1 MAPRSLRSAPDARA
15 GRRAGVRRGVLVL
28 VLVTAGVSMVAG
40 AQVAPIKPG
49 LWEVQMQQEAAG
61 QAMPNMAEQ
70 LQKMPPA
77 QRAQIEAMMKK
88 QGIAMGA
95 DGSRAMKVC
104 YTREML
110 DANAWQESISTT
122 CKTEYL
128 TRTASRWTWR
138 TTCAAPG
145 ASVSDG
151 EAVFKGSDAYTVRV
165 ATRRE
170 AAGAVKA
177 AESKTQLDARWL
189 GADCGTIKPMGLP
202 PKGKP

>member
-1 MAPRSLRSAPDARA
+1 MPKPLFVTLAPDPCSLRRAARLAAA
-15 GRRAGVRRGVLVL
+15 GWLA
-28 VLVTAGVSMVAG
+28 AVAALPAQ
-40 AQVAPIKPG
+40 AQVAPIKVG
-49 LWEVQMQQEAAG
+49 LWEVQLRQEAAG
-61 QAMPNMAEQ
+61 QAVPNVTDQ

-88 QGIAMGA
+88 QGLAMGA

-110 DANAWQESISTT
+110 DANEWQERVPTN

-128 TRTASRWTWR
+128 TRTTGRWTWR
-138 TTCAAPG
+138 TTCPPPL

-151 EAVFKGSDAYTVRV
+151 EAVFKSSDAYTVRV
-165 ATRRE
+165 ASRRE
-170 AAGAVKA
+170 AAGSGKAV
-177 AESKTQLDARWL
+177 EGKTQIDARWL
-189 GADCGTIKPMGLP
+189 GADCGSIKPMGLP